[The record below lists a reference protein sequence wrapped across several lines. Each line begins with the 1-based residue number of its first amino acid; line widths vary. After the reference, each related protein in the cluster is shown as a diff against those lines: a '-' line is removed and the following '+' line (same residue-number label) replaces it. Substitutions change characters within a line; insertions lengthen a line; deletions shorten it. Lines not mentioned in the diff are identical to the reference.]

1 MNIYVGNL
9 AYKARENDLRQAF
22 EAYGEVASVK
32 IVIDRATKRSK
43 GFGFVEMP
51 NDDEARRAISEL
63 HGKDM
68 MGRNLNVNE
77 SISKPQPG
85 GRPNNSD
92 NQGGY

>member
-22 EAYGEVASVK
+22 EAYGSVSSVK
-32 IVIDRATKRSK
+32 IIVDKATRRSK

-51 NDDEARRAISEL
+51 DDDEARRAISEL
-63 HGKDM
+63 HGKDL

-77 SISKPQPG
+77 SLSKPQP
-85 GRPNNSD
+85 RSPEN
-92 NQGGY
+92 

>member
-22 EAYGEVASVK
+22 EAYGQVASVK
-32 IVIDRATKRSK
+32 IVTDRVTKRSK

-51 NDDEARRAISEL
+51 NDDEARTAIERL
-63 HGKDM
+63 HGTDL

-77 SISKPQPG
+77 SISKPQPRTG
-85 GRPNNSD
+85 G
-92 NQGGY
+92 GE